1 MHRASAK
8 PKAIEAIFMIALMI
22 ATPALTLQTG
32 IMNDNFQKELDEA
45 AKSAYTTPTTSQD
58 CTLSNVTITEVYTY
72 SSDDWFELYNSGNQT
87 CDLGGWHIRDSGTS
101 SGLVIDNG
109 TNITSDGFMYF
120 SRSSGDFSFS
130 ISESDSML
138 ISTRNVSTENATTVT
153 TIDSEGR
160 DGASYSNS
168 RDGSWEL
175 CDGAW
180 DWNEPDEM
188 TPNATNECA
197 GDPFVLYV
205 QSEDGSWTDDTE
217 TIPNGSSSFK
227 INTTNLDDGD
237 SYYVYYHWSTPLGM
251 SHSRDYDF
259 VADGSEIEFQM
270 HCF

>member
-32 IMNDNFQKELDEA
+32 IMNDNYQGELDEA
-45 AKSAYTTPTTSQD
+45 AKAAYTTSNAAPD
-58 CTLSNVTITEVYTY
+58 CSLSEVTITEVYTY
-72 SSDDWFELYNSGNQT
+72 SSDDWFELHNSGNQT

-120 SRSSGDFSFS
+120 SRPSGDFSFS

-138 ISTRNVSTENATTVT
+138 ISTRNVSTENATTIT

-160 DGASYSNS
+160 DGYSYSNT

-175 CDGAW
+175 CDGEW
-180 DWNEPDEM
+180 YWN
-188 TPNATNECA
+188 
-197 GDPFVLYV
+197 
-205 QSEDGSWTDDTE
+205 
-217 TIPNGSSSFK
+217 
-227 INTTNLDDGD
+227 
-237 SYYVYYHWSTPLGM
+237 
-251 SHSRDYDF
+251 
-259 VADGSEIEFQM
+259 
-270 HCF
+270 